1 MSGIDS
7 DGAARGRT
15 KPSFAELAADAV
27 DLARAA
33 RDLIETEWALS
44 RHSLKRFA
52 AGALVFPILAVGL
65 WLAVNGLLIAV
76 LQSFGCGWSGA
87 FAIDVGLQLGLVL
100 TLLHALQRCLRDMSF
115 PNSRRALE
123 QVKKEFS

>member
-1 MSGIDS
+1 MSALDS
-7 DGAARGRT
+7 GAESRRHA
-15 KPSFAELAADAV
+15 KPSFAELAADAI

-44 RHSLKRFA
+44 RQSLRRFA
-52 AGALVFPILAVGL
+52 AGALVFPILAAGL
-65 WLAVNGLLIAV
+65 WLAANGLLIAV
-76 LQSFGCGWSGA
+76 LHSFGCGWSGA
-87 FAIDVGLQLGLVL
+87 FAIDVGLQLGIVL
-100 TLLHALQRCLRDMSF
+100 TLLRVLQRCLREMSF

>member
-1 MSGIDS
+1 MNGLDSGS
-7 DGAARGRT
+7 DAGGRT
-15 KPSFAELAADAV
+15 KPSFAELASDAI

-44 RHSLKRFA
+44 RHSLRRFV
-52 AGALVFPILAVGL
+52 AGALIFPILAAGL
-65 WLAVNGLLIAV
+65 WLATNGLLIAV

-87 FAIDVGLQLGLVL
+87 FAIDVGLQLGILL
-100 TLLHALQRCLRDMSF
+100 TLLHALQRCLREMSF